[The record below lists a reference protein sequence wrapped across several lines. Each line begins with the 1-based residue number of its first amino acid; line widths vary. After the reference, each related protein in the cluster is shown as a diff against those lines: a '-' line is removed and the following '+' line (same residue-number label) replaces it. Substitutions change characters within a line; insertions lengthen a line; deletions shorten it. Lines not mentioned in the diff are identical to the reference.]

1 LTKNFFAVILSLQK
15 EVSLMDNIGERTEQV
30 LKAVG
35 VKKVEAAR
43 RLNVSSAHI
52 TKICKGESG
61 VSDRTI
67 SDICREFGVNE
78 IWLRTGAGEMF
89 RPEEESEE
97 LSRNLKRLMNG
108 RPDSLARRA
117 VRVLLRYEP
126 DGPEWQVLEKIY
138 NDVLAEAEKKE
149 PES

>member
-1 LTKNFFAVILSLQK
+1 MTDRIKSLRKSLHLTQTEF
-15 EVSLMDNIGERTEQV
+15 GER
-30 LKAVG
+30 LG
-35 VKKVEAAR
+35 VKGNTVTGYENGTRAP
-43 RLNVSSAHI
+43 
-52 TKICKGESG
+52 
-61 VSDRTI
+61 SDAI
-67 SDICREFGVNE
+67 IMAICREFGVNE

-97 LSRNLKRLMNG
+97 LARNLKRLMNG

-138 NDVLAEAEKKE
+138 TERFVSRIIGNAQKLDFLGSDIRVRKK
-149 PES
+149 

>member
-1 LTKNFFAVILSLQK
+1 MNTRIKAVRKTLGLTLDKF
-15 EVSLMDNIGERTEQV
+15 GERLGISNSACSALETGKNKPSEQ
-30 LKAVG
+30 
-35 VKKVEAAR
+35 
-43 RLNVSSAHI
+43 
-52 TKICKGESG
+52 
-61 VSDRTI
+61 TI
-67 SDICREFGVNE
+67 RAICREFGVNE

-97 LSRNLKRLMNG
+97 LARNLKRLMNG

-138 NDVLAEAEKKE
+138 TDVLAEAEKKE
-149 PES
+149 PGS

>member
-1 LTKNFFAVILSLQK
+1 MNTRIKAVRKTLGLTLDKF
-15 EVSLMDNIGERTEQV
+15 GERLGISNSACSALETGKNKPSEQ
-30 LKAVG
+30 
-35 VKKVEAAR
+35 
-43 RLNVSSAHI
+43 
-52 TKICKGESG
+52 
-61 VSDRTI
+61 TI
-67 SDICREFGVNE
+67 RAICREFGVNE
-78 IWLRTGAGEMF
+78 IWLRTGAGEKF

-97 LSRNLKRLMNG
+97 LARNLKRLMNG

-138 NDVLAEAEKKE
+138 TDVLAEAEKKE

>member
-1 LTKNFFAVILSLQK
+1 MN
-15 EVSLMDNIGERTEQV
+15 DIGERIRQLRKDT
-30 LKAVG
+30 LNLTL
-35 VKKVEAAR
+35 VEASAR
-43 RLNVSSAHI
+43 LGISNQSISAI
-52 TKICKGESG
+52 ETGKNNPSG
-61 VSDRTI
+61 QTI
-67 SDICREFGVNE
+67 RSICREFGVNE

-97 LSRNLKRLMNG
+97 LARNLKRLMNG

-138 NDVLAEAEKKE
+138 TDVLAEAEKKE
-149 PES
+149 PDS

>member
-1 LTKNFFAVILSLQK
+1 MN
-15 EVSLMDNIGERTEQV
+15 NIGERIRHLRKDISLTLTEF
-30 LKAVG
+30 G
-35 VKKVEAAR
+35 EHIGITAAS
-43 RLNVSSAHI
+43 LSAI
-52 TKICKGESG
+52 ETGKTNPSEL
-61 VSDRTI
+61 TI
-67 SDICREFGVNE
+67 RAICREFGVNE

-97 LSRNLKRLMNG
+97 LARNLKRLMNG

-138 NDVLAEAEKKE
+138 TDVLAEAEKKE
-149 PES
+149 LES

>member
-1 LTKNFFAVILSLQK
+1 MNTRVKTVRKSVGLTLEKF
-15 EVSLMDNIGERTEQV
+15 GERIGITASSVSAIEVGKNNPSEQ
-30 LKAVG
+30 
-35 VKKVEAAR
+35 
-43 RLNVSSAHI
+43 
-52 TKICKGESG
+52 
-61 VSDRTI
+61 TI
-67 SDICREFGVNE
+67 RAICREFGVNE

-97 LSRNLKRLMNG
+97 LTRNLKRLMNG

-138 NDVLAEAEKKE
+138 TDVLAEAEKKE

>member
-1 LTKNFFAVILSLQK
+1 MNTRIKAVRKTLGLTLDKF
-15 EVSLMDNIGERTEQV
+15 GERLGISNSACSALETGKNKPSEQ
-30 LKAVG
+30 
-35 VKKVEAAR
+35 
-43 RLNVSSAHI
+43 
-52 TKICKGESG
+52 
-61 VSDRTI
+61 TI
-67 SDICREFGVNE
+67 RAICREFGVNE

-97 LSRNLKRLMNG
+97 LARNLKRLMNG
-108 RPDSLARRA
+108 RPDSLAWRA

-138 NDVLAEAEKKE
+138 TDVLAEAEKKE

>member
-1 LTKNFFAVILSLQK
+1 MNTRIKAVRKTLGLTLDKF
-15 EVSLMDNIGERTEQV
+15 GERLGISNSACSALETGKNKPSEQ
-30 LKAVG
+30 
-35 VKKVEAAR
+35 
-43 RLNVSSAHI
+43 
-52 TKICKGESG
+52 
-61 VSDRTI
+61 TI
-67 SDICREFGVNE
+67 RAICREFGVNE
-78 IWLRTGAGEMF
+78 RWLRTGAGEMF

-97 LSRNLKRLMNG
+97 LARNLKRLMNG

-138 NDVLAEAEKKE
+138 TDVLAEAEKKE

>member
-1 LTKNFFAVILSLQK
+1 MNTRIKAVRKTLGLTLDKF
-15 EVSLMDNIGERTEQV
+15 GERLGISNSACSALETGKNKPSEQ
-30 LKAVG
+30 
-35 VKKVEAAR
+35 
-43 RLNVSSAHI
+43 
-52 TKICKGESG
+52 
-61 VSDRTI
+61 TI
-67 SDICREFGVNE
+67 RAICREFGVNE

-97 LSRNLKRLMNG
+97 LARNLKRLMNG

-138 NDVLAEAEKKE
+138 TDVLAEAAKKE

>member
-1 LTKNFFAVILSLQK
+1 MN
-15 EVSLMDNIGERTEQV
+15 DIGERIRQLRKDT
-30 LKAVG
+30 LNLTL
-35 VKKVEAAR
+35 VEASAR
-43 RLNVSSAHI
+43 LGISNQSISAI
-52 TKICKGESG
+52 ETGKNNP
-61 VSDRTI
+61 SDQTI
-67 SDICREFGVNE
+67 RSICREFGVNE

-97 LSRNLKRLMNG
+97 LARNLKRLMNG

-126 DGPEWQVLEKIY
+126 DGPEWLVLEKIY
-138 NDVLAEAEKKE
+138 TDVLAEAEKKE

>member
-1 LTKNFFAVILSLQK
+1 MNTRIKAVRKSVGLTLEKF
-15 EVSLMDNIGERTEQV
+15 GERIGITASSVSAIEVGKNNPSEQ
-30 LKAVG
+30 
-35 VKKVEAAR
+35 
-43 RLNVSSAHI
+43 
-52 TKICKGESG
+52 
-61 VSDRTI
+61 TI
-67 SDICREFGVNE
+67 RAICREFGVNE

-97 LSRNLKRLMNG
+97 LTRNLKRLMNG

>member
-1 LTKNFFAVILSLQK
+1 MNTRIKAVRKTLGLTLDKF
-15 EVSLMDNIGERTEQV
+15 GERLGISNSACSALETGKNKPSEQ
-30 LKAVG
+30 
-35 VKKVEAAR
+35 
-43 RLNVSSAHI
+43 
-52 TKICKGESG
+52 
-61 VSDRTI
+61 TI
-67 SDICREFGVNE
+67 RAICREFGVNE

-97 LSRNLKRLMNG
+97 LARNLKRLMNG

-117 VRVLLRYEP
+117 VRILLRYEP

-138 NDVLAEAEKKE
+138 TDVLAEAEKKE

>member
-1 LTKNFFAVILSLQK
+1 MNTRIKTVRKSVGLTLEKF
-15 EVSLMDNIGERTEQV
+15 GERIGITASSVSAIEVGKNNPSEQ
-30 LKAVG
+30 
-35 VKKVEAAR
+35 
-43 RLNVSSAHI
+43 
-52 TKICKGESG
+52 
-61 VSDRTI
+61 TI
-67 SDICREFGVNE
+67 RAICREFCVNE

-97 LSRNLKRLMNG
+97 LARNLKRLMNG

-138 NDVLAEAEKKE
+138 TDVLAEAEKKE

>member
-1 LTKNFFAVILSLQK
+1 MNTRVKTVRKSVGLTLEKF
-15 EVSLMDNIGERTEQV
+15 GERIGITASSVSAIEVGKNNPSEQ
-30 LKAVG
+30 
-35 VKKVEAAR
+35 
-43 RLNVSSAHI
+43 
-52 TKICKGESG
+52 
-61 VSDRTI
+61 TI
-67 SDICREFGVNE
+67 RAICREFGVNE

-97 LSRNLKRLMNG
+97 LARNLKRLMNG

-138 NDVLAEAEKKE
+138 TDVLAEAEKKE

>member
-1 LTKNFFAVILSLQK
+1 MNTRIKALRKAEGLTLEKC
-15 EVSLMDNIGERTEQV
+15 GERIGIT
-30 LKAVG
+30 A
-35 VKKVEAAR
+35 
-43 RLNVSSAHI
+43 SACSTI
-52 TKICKGESG
+52 ESG
-61 VSDRTI
+61 KSNPSEQTI
-67 SDICREFGVNE
+67 RAICREFGVNE

-97 LSRNLKRLMNG
+97 LARNLKRLMNG

-138 NDVLAEAEKKE
+138 TDVLAEAEKKE

>member
-1 LTKNFFAVILSLQK
+1 MNTRVKTVRKSVGLTLEKF
-15 EVSLMDNIGERTEQV
+15 GERIGITASSVSAIEVGKNNPSEQ
-30 LKAVG
+30 
-35 VKKVEAAR
+35 
-43 RLNVSSAHI
+43 
-52 TKICKGESG
+52 
-61 VSDRTI
+61 TI
-67 SDICREFGVNE
+67 RAICREFGVNE

-89 RPEEESEE
+89 CPEEESEE
-97 LSRNLKRLMNG
+97 LARNLKRLMNG

-138 NDVLAEAEKKE
+138 TDVLAEAEKKE

>member
-1 LTKNFFAVILSLQK
+1 MNTRIKTVRKSVGLTLEKF
-15 EVSLMDNIGERTEQV
+15 GERIGITASSVSAIEVGKNNPSEQ
-30 LKAVG
+30 
-35 VKKVEAAR
+35 
-43 RLNVSSAHI
+43 
-52 TKICKGESG
+52 
-61 VSDRTI
+61 TI
-67 SDICREFGVNE
+67 RAICREFGVNE

-97 LSRNLKRLMNG
+97 LARNLKRLMNG

-138 NDVLAEAEKKE
+138 TDVLAEAEKKE

>member
-1 LTKNFFAVILSLQK
+1 MNTRIKAVRKTLGLTLDKF
-15 EVSLMDNIGERTEQV
+15 GERLGISNSACSALETGKNKPSEQ
-30 LKAVG
+30 
-35 VKKVEAAR
+35 
-43 RLNVSSAHI
+43 
-52 TKICKGESG
+52 
-61 VSDRTI
+61 TI
-67 SDICREFGVNE
+67 RAICRGFGVNE

-97 LSRNLKRLMNG
+97 LARNLKRLMNG

-138 NDVLAEAEKKE
+138 TDVLAEAEKKE

>member
-1 LTKNFFAVILSLQK
+1 MNTRVKTVRKSVGLTLEKF
-15 EVSLMDNIGERTEQV
+15 GERIGITASSVSAIEVGKNNPSEQ
-30 LKAVG
+30 
-35 VKKVEAAR
+35 
-43 RLNVSSAHI
+43 
-52 TKICKGESG
+52 
-61 VSDRTI
+61 TI
-67 SDICREFGVNE
+67 RAICREFGVNE

-97 LSRNLKRLMNG
+97 LARNLKRLMNG

-138 NDVLAEAEKKE
+138 TDVLAEAAKKE

>member
-1 LTKNFFAVILSLQK
+1 MNTRVKTVRKSVGLTLEKF
-15 EVSLMDNIGERTEQV
+15 GERIGITASSVSAIEVGKNNPSEQ
-30 LKAVG
+30 
-35 VKKVEAAR
+35 
-43 RLNVSSAHI
+43 
-52 TKICKGESG
+52 
-61 VSDRTI
+61 TI
-67 SDICREFGVNE
+67 RAICREFGVNE

-97 LSRNLKRLMNG
+97 LARNLKRLMSG

-138 NDVLAEAEKKE
+138 TDVLAEAEKKE

>member
-1 LTKNFFAVILSLQK
+1 MNTRIKAVRKTLGLTLDKF
-15 EVSLMDNIGERTEQV
+15 GERLGISNSACSALETGKNKPSEQ
-30 LKAVG
+30 
-35 VKKVEAAR
+35 
-43 RLNVSSAHI
+43 
-52 TKICKGESG
+52 
-61 VSDRTI
+61 TI
-67 SDICREFGVNE
+67 RAICREFGVNE

-97 LSRNLKRLMNG
+97 LARNLKRLMNG

-138 NDVLAEAEKKE
+138 TDVLAEAEKKE